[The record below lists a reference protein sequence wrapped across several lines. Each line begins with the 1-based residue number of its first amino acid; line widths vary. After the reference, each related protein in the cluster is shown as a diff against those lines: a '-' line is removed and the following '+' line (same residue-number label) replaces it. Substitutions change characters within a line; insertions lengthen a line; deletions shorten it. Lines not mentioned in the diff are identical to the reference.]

1 MLTTALESHP
11 TYPTYSHLL
20 SPGWIAGRKVVSASV
35 YTLLY
40 TLADSSSPRQDNSDA
55 QYSSFRDNIPYLLA
69 LLVAHP
75 LLRRVYEHFGQPI
88 DTSSTQTKA
97 NTTTAQGD
105 ARLASRVR
113 FDFYFALIFIVA
125 LHGVS
130 AIKVLGIL
138 YVNYKIAKSLPRQ
151 YVPTITWTF
160 NIAILFANE
169 LCTGYPFERIATILV
184 SSADNAGQDSPL
196 VLWARYL
203 DSFGGI
209 MPRWEVLFKVTILRQ
224 ISFNMDYY
232 WSLDY
237 PASSPIE
244 VSRFLHKT
252 SCCLTVIRRNKLIL
266 RHYRSETA

>member
-1 MLTTALESHP
+1 M
-11 TYPTYSHLL
+11 
-20 SPGWIAGRKVVSASV
+20 
-35 YTLLY
+35 
-40 TLADSSSPRQDNSDA
+40 DNSDA

-75 LLRRVYEHFGQPI
+75 LLRRVYEHFAQPV
-88 DTSSTQTKA
+88 DAGSTQTKA
-97 NTTTAQGD
+97 NATTAQGD
-105 ARLASRVR
+105 ARLARRVR

-169 LCTGYPFERIATILV
+169 LCTGYPFERIATML
-184 SSADNAGQDSPL
+184 SSEGNAGQESPL
-196 VLWARYL
+196 ILWGRYL

-244 VSRFLHKT
+244 VSRSLHKT
-252 SCCLTVIRRNKLIL
+252 SSYLTVIRRNKLIL
-266 RHYRSETA
+266 RHYRSVTV